1 MGGARGFA
9 RARQGG
15 RLRRELRRADLLH
28 RRRDVPA
35 PAGGRRACG
44 ARRGRWLL
52 RGVSAGARRGAA
64 VMDITAGLIQGFAVA
79 LHPANLLWCFV
90 GVLLGTVVGIMP
102 GLGPPATIAMLLPLT
117 ALMNPAGAIIMLAG
131 IYYGAKYGG
140 STTSILLNVPG
151 ESASVVTCIDGYQLA
166 RKGRAGPALGIAAI
180 ASFIA
185 GTVGVIGLML
195 IAPPLARFALA
206 FSSPEYFALMA
217 LGLAMVVLLAGRSL
231 LKALLAMLVGLWI
244 AGIGTDPFST
254 TSRFTFGR
262 MELLS
267 GIDFVV
273 VAIGVF
279 ALGEV
284 LANMEAH
291 EEPQAL
297 PVPKGL
303 RNLLPTMHDMRDCR
317 FAFVNGSVIG
327 FLIGV
332 LPGAGSTIAS
342 FISYGVEKAFSRRR
356 EQFGTGVIEGVA
368 APEGANNSE
377 TGGAP
382 VPLLTLGI
390 PGSGT
395 TAILLAALVLWG
407 FKPGPLFIPE
417 HPALFWGLVASMY
430 IGNVM
435 LLILNLPLVP
445 LFAQVLR
452 MPVYV
457 LYPLI
462 LGVSMVGV
470 YSVSGSLFDLLLLMA
485 FGLLGYLMRKL
496 DYPSAPL
503 ILGLALGAGMER
515 ALRQSLMMSEGKLS
529 ILVSRPISAVMLS
542 LAVLVLL
549 IPMFGKLNAW
559 RLKALEQG

>member
-1 MGGARGFA
+1 
-9 RARQGG
+9 
-15 RLRRELRRADLLH
+15 
-28 RRRDVPA
+28 V
-35 PAGGRRACG
+35 
-44 ARRGRWLL
+44 
-52 RGVSAGARRGAA
+52 
-64 VMDITAGLIQGFAVA
+64 DILSGLMQGFAVA
-79 LHPANLLWCFV
+79 LQPANLLWCLV
-90 GVLLGTVVGIMP
+90 GAVLGTVVGIMP

-117 ALMNPAGAIIMLAG
+117 FLMNPASAMIMLAG

-151 ESASVVTCIDGYQLA
+151 ESASVVTCLDGYAMA
-166 RKGRAGPALGIAAI
+166 RNGRAGAALGIAAI

-185 GTVGVIGLML
+185 GTVGVLGLML
-195 IAPPLARFALA
+195 VAPPLAKMALA

-217 LGLAMVVLLAGRSL
+217 LGLAMVVLLAGRSMV
-231 LKALLAMLVGLWI
+231 KALLAMLVGLWI
-244 AGIGTDPFST
+244 AGIGTDLFST

-262 MELLS
+262 IELLS
-267 GIDFVV
+267 GVDFVV

-279 ALGEV
+279 AIGEV
-284 LANMEAH
+284 LAGLEAP
-291 EEPQAL
+291 EEARLL

-303 RNLLPTMHDMRDCR
+303 RNLLPTLQDLKDCR
-317 FAFVNGSVIG
+317 FAFANGSVIG

-342 FISYGVEKAFSRRR
+342 FISYGVEKAVSRRAD
-356 EQFGTGVIEGVA
+356 QFGTGVVEGVA

-377 TGGAP
+377 TGGAL

-395 TAILLAALVLWG
+395 TAVLLAALVLWG
-407 FKPGPLFIPE
+407 FKPGPLFISENPSM
-417 HPALFWGLVASMY
+417 FWGLVASMY

-452 MPVYV
+452 TPQYV

-462 LGVSMVGV
+462 LGISMVGV
-470 YSVSGSLFDLLLLMA
+470 YSASGSVFDLGLLA
-485 FGLLGYLMRKL
+485 GFGLVGYLMRRL

-503 ILGLALGAGMER
+503 ILGLVLGGAMER
-515 ALRQSLMMSEGKLS
+515 ALRQSLMMSEGSLS
-529 ILVSRPISAVMLS
+529 ILVSRPISAVMLA
-542 LAVLVLL
+542 LAVLILL
-549 IPMFGKLNAW
+549 IPVFTQVNAW
-559 RLKALEQG
+559 RLQALEQDQ